1 MSNDANNQN
10 DMPVKLTAP
19 QQEQEAPVS
28 MAEFAFEIFCAVIF
42 LGMIGLVFY
51 NTILRYCFGS
61 SYPPSEEWARFLF
74 MYITF
79 FGSIEAFYR
88 KKHIAVDLFVDL
100 LSGVSRKVVDI
111 IALLCTMAVQI
122 LLLLGGIAYV
132 RQTMDT
138 SSVATG
144 VNMAMINFIL
154 PAMALAAL
162 CIHLRDLV
170 RLVRR
175 PASSFIKGGQEG

>member
-1 MSNDANNQN
+1 MSNDARPN
-10 DMPVKLTAP
+10 DIPPRLAAP
-19 QQEQEAPVS
+19 SQQEEKPSS
-28 MAEFAFEIFCAVIF
+28 MAEFAFEVFCAVIF

-79 FGSIEAFYR
+79 FGAIEAFYR

-111 IALLCTMAVQI
+111 IALLCTMAVQL

-132 RQTMDT
+132 RQTIDT

-144 VNMAMINFIL
+144 VNMALINFIL
-154 PAMALAAL
+154 PAMALAAF
-162 CIHLRDLV
+162 CIHIRDLV
-170 RLVRR
+170 QLIRR
-175 PASSFIKGGQEG
+175 PASSFTKGNQEG

>member
-1 MSNDANNQN
+1 MSNDSNRN
-10 DMPVKLTAP
+10 DMPVKSDAHSS
-19 QQEQEAPVS
+19 QEEAPTS

-51 NTILRYCFGS
+51 NGILRYCFGS

-79 FGSIEAFYR
+79 FGAIEAFYR

-100 LSGVSRKVVDI
+100 LSGVSRKTVDI
-111 IALLCTMAVQI
+111 IALLCTMAVQ
-122 LLLLGGIAYV
+122 LLLLFDGIEYV
-132 RQTMDT
+132 RQTVDT
-138 SSVATG
+138 NSVATG
-144 VNMAMINFIL
+144 VNMALINFIL

-162 CIHLRDLV
+162 CIHIRDLV
-170 RLVRR
+170 HLVRR
-175 PASSFIKGGQEG
+175 PASSFNKGEED

>member
-1 MSNDANNQN
+1 MSNDARRN
-10 DMPVKLTAP
+10 DTPVRLDAP
-19 QQEQEAPVS
+19 PRQREEAPASGAV
-28 MAEFAFEIFCAVIF
+28 FAFEIFCAVIF

-51 NTILRYCFGS
+51 NTLLRYCFGS

-79 FGSIEAFYR
+79 FGAIEAFYR

-100 LSGVSRKVVDI
+100 LSGASRKAVDI
-111 IALLCTMAVQI
+111 LALLCTMGVQ
-122 LLLLGGIAYV
+122 LLLLFGGVAYV

-170 RLVRR
+170 RLIRR
-175 PASSFIKGGQEG
+175 PASSFLKGDEEG

>member
-1 MSNDANNQN
+1 MSNAPTRN
-10 DMPVKLTAP
+10 DMPVKLASP
-19 QQEQEAPVS
+19 AQQPEAPAS
-28 MAEFAFEIFCAVIF
+28 MAEFAFEVFCAVIF

-100 LSGVSRKVVDI
+100 LSGASRKAVDI
-111 IALLCTMAVQI
+111 VALLCTMGVQ
-122 LLLLGGIAYV
+122 LLLFFGGVAYV

-144 VNMAMINFIL
+144 VNMALINCIL
-154 PAMALAAL
+154 PIMALAAL
-162 CIHLRDLV
+162 CIHLRDLI
-170 RLVRR
+170 RLIRR
-175 PASSFIKGGQEG
+175 PASSFVKGDPGV

>member
-1 MSNDANNQN
+1 MSNDARRN
-10 DMPVKLTAP
+10 DISVNLAAP
-19 QQEQEAPVS
+19 SQQEEKPS
-28 MAEFAFEIFCAVIF
+28 SKAEFAFEVFCAVIF

-51 NTILRYCFGS
+51 NTLLRYCFGS

-79 FGSIEAFYR
+79 FGAIEAFYR

-111 IALLCTMAVQI
+111 IALLCTMAVQ
-122 LLLLGGIAYV
+122 LLLLFGGIAYV
-132 RQTMDT
+132 LQTMDT

-154 PAMALAAL
+154 PAMALATF
-162 CIHLRDLV
+162 CIHSRDLV
-170 RLVRR
+170 QLIRR
-175 PASSFIKGGQEG
+175 PASSFTKGNQEG